1 MESILSVAGLDIGY
15 KKRMVASDINLSL
28 ACGEVT
34 ALIGRNGAGKSTLIK
49 TLTKS
54 LPAKGGNIYIEG
66 KPLERY
72 GRRELAEK
80 IAIVANEQTVS
91 GGFRLRELVGL
102 GRTPFLNRLGI
113 LDDED
118 KRLVERAMEAV
129 GVAYKADSYVAE
141 LSDGER
147 QRGMIARGLVQQT
160 PIIIMDE
167 PFSFLDVA
175 ARIEIMALLKEIAGS
190 EGKAILYSTHEVTQA
205 LRMADRL
212 WVFLNAPESGQS
224 IVREGAP
231 REIIEKGFLDRLFDE
246 TQVKFDPEI
255 MDFRYIDPRNGAAG
269 T

>member
-1 MESILSVAGLDIGY
+1 MESILTVAGLNIGY
-15 KKRMVASDINLSL
+15 KKRIVASDINLRLES
-28 ACGEVT
+28 GVVT

-49 TLTKS
+49 TLTRH
-54 LPAKGGNIYIEG
+54 LQAKGGSIEIEG

-72 GRRELAEK
+72 GRKELAEK

-91 GGFRLRELVGL
+91 GGFRLRELVAL

-113 LDDED
+113 LGDED

-129 GVAYKADSYVAE
+129 GVAHKAENYVAE

-160 PIIIMDE
+160 PVIIMDE

-175 ARIEIMALLKEIAGS
+175 ARIEIMALLKNIARS

-212 WVFLNAPESGQS
+212 WVFLSDSDSRQT
-224 IVREGAP
+224 IVREGGA
-231 REIIEKGFLDRLFDE
+231 REIIEKGWLDSLFDE
-246 TQVKFDPEI
+246 SQVKFDPEI
-255 MDFRYIDPRNGAAG
+255 MDFRFIDYQNGGEGA
-269 T
+269 